1 MIKDAFTIQE
11 LAEETG
17 VAVRTIRSYIGKG
30 LMPGS
35 GTRGRGAR
43 YGAHHLDR
51 IRAIHVLK
59 RNHSLDE
66 IRAILLSS
74 NPETIRKISGGLPPE
89 SVKKTDLWEKF
100 EDSKRVFTQRI
111 ERAKADDDLFYSAP
125 VGLLF
130 FVLERISNIK
140 KISRE
145 TEVESWYRL
154 KITPDF
160 EISVRGG
167 YGELQLERLAR
178 IADYFRSELMGVW
191 KQKTGK

>member
-1 MIKDAFTIQE
+1 MKKIDLREKIE
-11 LAEETG
+11 NSEE
-17 VAVRTIRSYIGKG
+17 
-30 LMPGS
+30 
-35 GTRGRGAR
+35 
-43 YGAHHLDR
+43 
-51 IRAIHVLK
+51 
-59 RNHSLDE
+59 
-66 IRAILLSS
+66 
-74 NPETIRKISGGLPPE
+74 
-89 SVKKTDLWEKF
+89 
-100 EDSKRVFTQRI
+100 VFTQRI
-111 ERAKADDDLFYSAP
+111 ERAKTDDDLFYSAP
-125 VGLLF
+125 VDLLF